1 MARIEHHLQH
11 GDKIR
16 IKINRGNIPR
26 LGIVHAMAEFICDP
40 EPIYAP
46 YFLNKIKMSAHS
58 LITPDGD
65 NIRCRNDNEF
75 AYHAKGFN
83 IDSLG
88 MEFLV
93 PGEHDYA
100 SFLEAIKTDGWVS
113 EAQYQ
118 AGLYQWREWLDLH
131 DGLNEVSRHS
141 DKSPGRKLDP
151 GVGFPWK
158 DLIRDLGI

>member
-1 MARIEHHLQH
+1 MARIERHLQH
-11 GDKIR
+11 GDK
-16 IKINRGNIPR
+16 
-26 LGIVHAMAEFICDP
+26 LGKKLARYNTPKLIVVHAMAEFICDP

-46 YFLNKIKMSAHS
+46 EFLDKYGLSAHS
-58 LITPDGD
+58 LITPIGD
-65 NIRCRNDNEF
+65 NMRCRNDIEF

-100 SFLEAIKTDGWVS
+100 SFIDAIKTDGWVS
-113 EAQYQ
+113 ETQYQ
-118 AGLYQWREWLDLH
+118 AGLYQVREWLDLH
-131 DGLNEVSRHS
+131 DIEEVSRHS

-151 GVGFPWK
+151 GSGFPWK
-158 DLIRDLGI
+158 DFMHDLGI